1 MSTNEELEA
10 LAIRK
15 GFYLSILED
24 RDVVDFVG
32 SKYVLQDAED
42 EDADYVY
49 FKTELGLRRFLERF
63 SDKVQE
69 AGGSGDG

>member
-1 MSTNEELEA
+1 MSTNEELEV

-69 AGGSGDG
+69 AGGSSDG

>member
-1 MSTNEELEA
+1 
-10 LAIRK
+10 
-15 GFYLSILED
+15 
-24 RDVVDFVG
+24 VVDFVG

>member
-1 MSTNEELEA
+1 MSTNEELEV

-32 SKYVLQDAED
+32 SKYVLQTQRM
-42 EDADYVY
+42 
-49 FKTELGLRRFLERF
+49 KMLTMCTLRP
-63 SDKVQE
+63 SW
-69 AGGSGDG
+69 A